1 MLVLS
6 PTAVAKN
13 LDSPIIKGQPQ
24 LLIPVPSESR
34 EKKTHD
40 EIFLSLLTILHP
52 IEIDFLKKK
61 KPLISANV
69 LLPGYHFFSITYK
82 EQRLLTL

>member
-13 LDSPIIKGQPQ
+13 LDSPIIKGPPQ

-34 EKKTHD
+34 EKKTPD

-52 IEIDFLKKK
+52 IEIDLKKK
-61 KPLISANV
+61 KTLISANV

>member
-24 LLIPVPSESR
+24 FLIPVPSESR

-52 IEIDFLKKK
+52 IEIDF
-61 KPLISANV
+61 
-69 LLPGYHFFSITYK
+69 FF
-82 EQRLLTL
+82 